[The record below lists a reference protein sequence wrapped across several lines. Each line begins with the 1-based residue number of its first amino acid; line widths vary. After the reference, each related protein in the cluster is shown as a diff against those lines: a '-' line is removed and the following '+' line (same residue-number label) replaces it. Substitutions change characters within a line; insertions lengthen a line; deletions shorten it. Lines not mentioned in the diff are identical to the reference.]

1 LAATVSPW
9 QEGDA
14 VRFTPTFAVG
24 AKQRARSMDRATS
37 KEYQRPD
44 TDLTISTGQFR

>member
-1 LAATVSPW
+1 M
-9 QEGDA
+9 
-14 VRFTPTFAVG
+14 RFCFTLTLAVG

-44 TDLTISTGQFR
+44 GLLTISTGQFR